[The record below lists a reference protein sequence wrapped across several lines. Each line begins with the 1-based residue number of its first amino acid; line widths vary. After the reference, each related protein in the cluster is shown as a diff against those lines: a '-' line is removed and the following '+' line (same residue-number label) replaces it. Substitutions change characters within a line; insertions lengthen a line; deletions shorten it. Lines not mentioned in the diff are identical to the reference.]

1 MNESPSA
8 LPRSHPA
15 PSPMDAVV
23 PLPAG
28 LLTGLLTGLLA
39 GLRAG
44 LRAGFVATLL
54 IATSTVSLAGQ
65 EEEPPDTLL
74 GQDGVYNR
82 PFIGSLGGT
91 SIGGYAEANT
101 NYFQE
106 DGISDGFSMEFRRFN
121 LFVFSS
127 ISRRVKLISELEFE
141 HGTEEIKLETA
152 LIDFEVSPA
161 LILRGGIILPP
172 IAYFNQNHDGPRWE
186 FVERPLVSTEII
198 PSTLSEV
205 GFGLYGKLFRG
216 DLVLS
221 YDLYLTNGLG
231 DGIIVN
237 EEGRTHIPSG
247 KSEDQFEEDNNGS
260 PALTGRL
267 AVGRRD
273 LGELGVSAY
282 RAKYNTFEIEGDPV
296 APQRDVTIV
305 AVDLGARVGRIDLRG
320 ELAWATIDVPRD
332 LQELFGDEQWGAHV
346 DAVVPVWKPDFAGLE
361 NPVVNL
367 ALRVEHVDFNVGKF
381 SRTGREIAD
390 DVTVIAPGISFRPTS
405 GTVFRA
411 NYRRHWINDL
421 LGNPTV
427 NLAGFQLGFATYF

>member
-1 MNESPSA
+1 MNELSSA
-8 LPRSHPA
+8 PHRSHAPRSPA
-15 PSPMDAVV
+15 GAVA
-23 PLPAG
+23 PPPAG
-28 LLTGLLTGLLA
+28 LLSRVRA

-44 LRAGFVATLL
+44 LVAALL
-54 IATSTVSLAGQ
+54 IATSAVSAAGQ

-152 LIDFEVSPA
+152 LVDFEVSPA

-172 IAYFNQNHDGPRWE
+172 IGYFNQNHDGPRWE

-205 GFGLYGKLFRG
+205 GFGLYGKLFPG

-231 DGIIVN
+231 DGIVVN

-247 KSEDQFEEDNNGS
+247 KSEEQFEEDNNGS
-260 PALTGRL
+260 PAVTGRL
-267 AVGRRD
+267 AIGKRD
-273 LGELGVSAY
+273 LGEIGVSAY
-282 RAKYNTFEIEGDPV
+282 WARYNTFEIEGDPV
-296 APQRDVTIV
+296 APERAVTLL
-305 AVDLGARVGRIDLRG
+305 AVDLGTRVGPVDLRG
-320 ELAWATIDVPRD
+320 ELARATIDVPRD
-332 LQELFGDEQWGAHV
+332 LRELFGDEQWAGHV
-346 DAVVPVWKPDFAGLE
+346 DAVVPVWRPDFPGLE

-367 ALRVEHVDFNVGKF
+367 ALRVEHVDFNVGTF
-381 SRTGREIAD
+381 SRTGRQIGD

-421 LGNPTV
+421 LGNPTI
-427 NLAGFQLGFATYF
+427 NLAGFQVGFATYF